1 MKTKEQKALLKKC
14 RHRAEI
20 PMTVA
25 AIVLTVITVL
35 LVILLVSSVGKD
47 QKAAEILTEQLEYEQ
62 ADIDFA
68 VKCGKY
74 LLIAIVIAL
83 FLKLVWELFKNAGI
97 AMVNDV
103 PFEEKYDPKL
113 YKEYRKYCEKF
124 GIQEPPKLLLATD
137 KENLESTGITIK
149 SERYLRMDLS
159 SVDIAG
165 GTGDDDVIRFEVLH
179 DLAHIAYHHYHY
191 ALLIATVAARWIP
204 IVKSIYNRVMCYSA
218 DRLTAE
224 LISREECITVL
235 LERYMQSAY
244 EPERRE
250 EYIKRL
256 KDQKLTFTE
265 RLSAALYN
273 LTQDTPSYPDR
284 IRALMD
290 ERNHGR
296 VV

>member
-74 LLIAIVIAL
+74 LLIAIVVFL
-83 FLKLVWELFKNAGI
+83 FLKLLWELFKNAGI
-97 AMVNDV
+97 AMVNEV

-113 YKEYRKYCEKF
+113 YKEYREFCEKL
-124 GIQEPPKLLLATD
+124 GIREIPKLLLAAD

-159 SVDIAG
+159 SVDITDI
-165 GTGDDDVIRFEVLH
+165 TGDDDVIRFEVLH

-224 LISREECITVL
+224 LISREECITVF
-235 LERYMQSAY
+235 LERYMQSTY
-244 EPERRE
+244 ESERRD

-256 KDQKLTFTE
+256 KDQKLTFAE
-265 RLSAALYN
+265 RISATLYN

-284 IRALMD
+284 IRALIKL
-290 ERNHGR
+290 
-296 VV
+296 

>member
-20 PMTVA
+20 PVTIV
-25 AIVLTVITVL
+25 AIVLTVAVAVL
-35 LVILLVSSVGKD
+35 IVFLFGSVGKN
-47 QKAAEILTEQLEYEQ
+47 QQAEEILIEQFEYEQ
-62 ADIDFA
+62 TDIDFA
-68 VKCGKY
+68 VKCGRY
-74 LLIAIVIAL
+74 LLIAIVVFL
-83 FLKLVWELFKNAGI
+83 FLKLLWELFKNAGI
-97 AMVNDV
+97 AMVNDI

-113 YKEYRKYCEKF
+113 YKEYQTFCEKL
-124 GIQEPPKLLLATD
+124 GIREIPKLLLAAD

-149 SERYLRMDLS
+149 SEWYLRMDLS

-165 GTGDDDVIRFEVLH
+165 ITGDDDVIRFEVLH

-224 LISREECITVL
+224 LISREECITVF
-235 LERYMQSAY
+235 LERYMQSTY
-244 EPERRE
+244 ESERRD